1 MHRAKQIAPREC
13 GWKHGDSG
21 ERPKE
26 KPGEQ
31 NEIRIYLTP
40 TGLLMEGDYTQNPLP
55 GHFERNGNFAA
66 TTIQGKDPPFVPRL
80 PGMTHSGRSQVTS
93 RASPV

>member
-21 ERPKE
+21 EGLE

-31 NEIRIYLTP
+31 
-40 TGLLMEGDYTQNPLP
+40 
-55 GHFERNGNFAA
+55 
-66 TTIQGKDPPFVPRL
+66 K
-80 PGMTHSGRSQVTS
+80 
-93 RASPV
+93 